1 LLIARN
7 SGVGL
12 LLAALVLS
20 GCAGLRSRGDGN
32 APVVEPGAANEI
44 KALKLSGRLGI
55 KQGNEGHS
63 GSLRWLHASPK
74 HEITVYSPIGTTVA
88 KIEQNEAGAKLT
100 ISAKEVYEAQD
111 ADQLME
117 QVMGWHFPLNG
128 MQYWVLGRVAPE
140 GAAEE
145 ERGTNNR
152 LMHLKQQEWDIQYA
166 DYRPLA
172 NLELPYRIVMKRADV
187 VIRLVIDTI
196 APIRE

>member
-1 LLIARN
+1 M
-7 SGVGL
+7 
-12 LLAALVLS
+12 LS
-20 GCAGLRSRGDGN
+20 GCAGLRSRSDGN
-32 APVVEPGAANEI
+32 APVIEPGATNDI
-44 KALKLSGRLGI
+44 KAFKLSGRLGI
-55 KQGNEGHS
+55 KQGSEGQS
-63 GSLRWLHASPK
+63 GGLKWLHASPK

-88 KIEQNEAGAKLT
+88 KIEQNENGAKLT
-100 ISAKEVYEAQD
+100 ISAKEVYQAQD

-140 GAAEE
+140 GPAEE
-145 ERGTNNR
+145 ERGPNNR

-172 NLELPYRIVMKRADV
+172 NIELPYRIIMKRADV
-187 VIRLVIDTI
+187 VIRFVVDNI

>member
-1 LLIARN
+1 MT
-7 SGVGL
+7 
-12 LLAALVLS
+12 ALMLG
-20 GCAGLRSRGDGN
+20 GCAGLRSRSDGN
-32 APVVEPGAANEI
+32 APVIEPGATNDI
-44 KALKLSGRLGI
+44 KAFKLSGRLGI

-63 GSLRWLHASPK
+63 GGLKWLHAAPK

-88 KIEQNEAGAKLT
+88 KIEQNEDGAKLT
-100 ISAKEVYEAQD
+100 ISAKEIYQAAD

-128 MQYWVLGRVAPE
+128 MQYWVLGRAAPD
-140 GAAEE
+140 GPAEE
-145 ERGTNNR
+145 ERGANNR

-172 NLELPYRIVMKRADV
+172 NIELPYRIIMKRADV
-187 VIRLVIDTI
+187 VIRFVVDTI

>member
-1 LLIARN
+1 MFAR
-7 SGVGL
+7 SFGVGL
-12 LLAALVLS
+12 LLAAFLLS
-20 GCAGLRSRGDGN
+20 GCVGLRSRSDGN
-32 APVVEPGAANEI
+32 APVIEPGATNDI
-44 KALKLSGRLGI
+44 KALKFSGRLGI

-63 GSLRWLHASPK
+63 GGLKWLHASPK

-88 KIEQNEAGAKLT
+88 KIEQNENGAKLT
-100 ISAKEVYEAQD
+100 LSAKEIYEAPD

-128 MQYWVLGRVAPE
+128 MQYWVLGRVAPD
-140 GAAEE
+140 GPAEE
-145 ERGTNNR
+145 ERGANNR

-172 NLELPYRIVMKRADV
+172 NIELPYRIIMKRADV
-187 VIRLVIDTI
+187 VIRFVVDTI

>member
-1 LLIARN
+1 MFLPK

-20 GCAGLRSRGDGN
+20 GCAGLRSRDDGS
-32 APVVEPGAANEI
+32 APVVEPGAAVDI

-88 KIEQNEAGAKLT
+88 KIEQNADGAKLT
-100 ISAKEVYEAQD
+100 TSDKEVYQADD

-140 GAAEE
+140 GQAEE

-152 LMHLKQQEWDIQYA
+152 LMHLKQQEWDIQYS

-172 NLELPYRIVMKRADV
+172 NIELPYRIIMKRADV
-187 VIRLVIDTI
+187 TIRLVVDTI
-196 APIRE
+196 IPIRE

>member
-1 LLIARN
+1 MIRRCY
-7 SGVGL
+7 GVGL
-12 LLAALVLS
+12 LLAAVLLS
-20 GCAGLRSRGDGN
+20 GCAGLRSRDDGN
-32 APVVEPGAANEI
+32 APVIEPGAEVEI

-88 KIEQNEAGAKLT
+88 KIEQNESGAKLT
-100 ISAKEVYEAQD
+100 TSDKEIYQAAD

-140 GAAEE
+140 GPAEE
-145 ERGTNNR
+145 ERGANNR
-152 LMHLKQQEWDIQYA
+152 LMHLKQQDWDIQFA

-172 NLELPYRIVMKRADV
+172 NIELPYRIIMKRADL
-187 VIRLVIDTI
+187 VIRFVVDTI
-196 APIRE
+196 IPIRE

>member
-1 LLIARN
+1 LSARF

-12 LLAALVLS
+12 LLAALILS
-20 GCAGLRSRGDGN
+20 GCAGLRSRDDGN
-32 APVVEPGAANEI
+32 APVIEPGAEVEI

-63 GSLRWLHASPK
+63 GSLRWLHAAPK

-88 KIEQNEAGAKLT
+88 KIEQNESGAKLT
-100 ISAKEVYEAQD
+100 TSDKEIYQAPD
-111 ADQLME
+111 ADQLMV
-117 QVMGWHFPLNG
+117 QVMGWSFPLNG
-128 MQYWVLGRVAPE
+128 MQYWVLGRVAPD
-140 GAAEE
+140 GQAEE

-172 NLELPYRIVMKRADV
+172 NIELPYRIIMKRADI
-187 VIRLVIDTI
+187 VIRFVVDSIV
-196 APIRE
+196 PIR